1 MLKLPE
7 TVQIFVA
14 AEHADMR
21 KQAAG
26 LSALVSAAF
35 GQAPASGHLFV
46 FFNRGRDKIRILF
59 YDRNGYC
66 LVSKSL
72 ERGQFRKLEVQSGT
86 TSLRITTSD
95 LSALLCGTESLSP
108 RKRPVH

>member
-14 AEHADMR
+14 SEHADMR
-21 KQAAG
+21 KQAYG
-26 LSALVSAAF
+26 LSALVAAAF
-35 GQAPASGHLFV
+35 GQSPGSGHLFV
-46 FFNRGRDKIRILF
+46 FFNRSRDKLRILF

-72 ERGQFRKLEVQSGT
+72 DRGRFRKLELDGKAASV
-86 TSLRITTSD
+86 RISAAD
-95 LSALLCGTESLSP
+95 LGALLAGVES
-108 RKRPVH
+108 RKHPVH

>member
-7 TVQIFVA
+7 SVQIFVA

-21 KQAAG
+21 KQANG

-35 GQAPASGHLFV
+35 GQTPASGHLFV
-46 FFNRGRDKIRILF
+46 FFNRDRDKIRILF

-72 ERGQFRKLEVQSGT
+72 ERGRFRKLEVHGDA
-86 TSLRITTSD
+86 TSLRITSTE
-95 LSALLCGTESLSP
+95 LSALLSGTEVVPP
-108 RKRPVH
+108 RNRPVH

>member
-14 AEHADMR
+14 SEHADMR
-21 KQAAG
+21 KQATG
-26 LSALVSAAF
+26 LGALVAAAF
-35 GQAPASGHLFV
+35 GQAPGSGNLFV
-46 FFNRGRDKIRILF
+46 FFNRSRDKIRILF

-72 ERGQFRKLEVQSGT
+72 DRGRFRKLELDEKASSV
-86 TSLRITTSD
+86 RISAAD
-95 LSALLCGTESLSP
+95 LGELLAGVEPLP
-108 RKRPVH
+108 VRRRPVH

>member
-14 AEHADMR
+14 TGHSDMR
-21 KQAAG
+21 KQVYG
-26 LSALVSAAF
+26 LSALVSSAF
-35 GQAPASGHLFV
+35 GQAPGSGHLFV
-46 FFNRGRDKIRILF
+46 FFNRTRDKVRILF

-72 ERGQFRKLEVQSGT
+72 DRGRFRKLEFDEHAACV
-86 TSLRITTSD
+86 RISASD
-95 LSALLCGTESLSP
+95 LGALLAGVESLPS
-108 RKRPVH
+108 RKHPVH

>member
-7 TVQIFVA
+7 SVQIFVA

-21 KQAAG
+21 KQATG
-26 LSALVSAAF
+26 LSALVNAAF

-46 FFNRGRDKIRILF
+46 FFNRDRDKIRILF

-72 ERGQFRKLEVQSGT
+72 ERGRFRKLEVQGDTS
-86 TSLRITTSD
+86 SLRITSAE
-95 LSALLCGTESLSP
+95 LSLLLSGTEVVPP

>member
-21 KQAAG
+21 KQANG
-26 LSALVSAAF
+26 LSALVNAAF

-46 FFNRGRDKIRILF
+46 FFNRDRDKIRILF

-72 ERGQFRKLEVQSGT
+72 ERGRFRKLEIQQDA
-86 TSLRITTSD
+86 TSLRITSVD
-95 LSALLCGTESLSP
+95 LSELLSSAETVAP
-108 RKRPVH
+108 RKHPVH